1 MTNHETAPGLRRV
14 LGVGSITAIVVCTM
28 IGSGIFIVP
37 ATVAA
42 GVKAPLIM
50 LAVWIAGGIACMF
63 GALALAEL
71 AAAFSET
78 GGIYVYLREAYG
90 PLAGFLFGWALLV
103 VIDSGTIATLSLAF
117 ATKYLPFFLPL
128 SLAGQKVAAVLFI
141 TFLVGINY
149 VGVERGAFLQ
159 NFLTVIKFVA
169 LSGII
174 VSVLF

>member
-90 PLAGFLFGWALLV
+90 PHIGFLFGWALMLI
-103 VIDSGTIATLSLAF
+103 IDAGTIATLSLAF
-117 ATKYLPFFLPL
+117 ATKSLPHFVPL
-128 SLAGQKVAAVLFI
+128 GPAGQKAAAVLFI
-141 TFLVGINY
+141 LVLIGINY
-149 VGVERGAFLQ
+149 IGVRQGAF
-159 NFLTVIKFVA
+159 V
-169 LSGII
+169 
-174 VSVLF
+174 